1 MARPAKWIA
10 VAAVAALVAF
20 AVGFVVFARA
30 VADYVPGQPPQ
41 RADAIVVLTGGEL
54 RLTAAARLLAEGR
67 GARLLISGVNPQTS
81 RADLKRLSGLSD
93 RLFTTKVD
101 VDYAAHSTTS
111 NAEETRAWARAKG
124 YTRLII
130 VTSSYHM
137 PRSLAELARAMPGV
151 VLLPYPVVPKKLRAR
166 RWWTDAFTARVLLAE
181 YAKFLGA
188 AARHGLARL
197 LGWEGGAAVGRA
209 HAARE

>member
-1 MARPAKWIA
+1 VARPAKWIG
-10 VAAVAALVAF
+10 VAAAAALVGF
-20 AVGFVVFARA
+20 AAGFVMFART
-30 VADYVPGQPPQ
+30 VAGYVPGPPPPP
-41 RADAIVVLTGGEL
+41 ADAIVVLTGGEQ
-54 RLTAAARLLAEGR
+54 RLLAAARLLKEGR
-67 GARLLISGVNPQTS
+67 GSRLLISGVNPQTS
-81 RADLKRLSGLSD
+81 RNDLKRLSGLPD
-93 RLFTTKVD
+93 RLFAARVD
-101 VDYAAHSTTS
+101 VDYAAHTTTG
-111 NAEETRAWARAKG
+111 NAEETRAWARTKG

-137 PRSLAELARAMPGV
+137 PRSLAELGRAMPAV
-151 VLLPYPVVPKKLRAR
+151 VLLPYPVVPRKLRAR